1 MVHSGGGIAIMR
13 KVGARMANGG
23 VQHTRTGYQ
32 AIDCVAYR
40 HAPASLSLAAASRD
54 VMLYR
59 IVDYGPSR
67 VTSAERP
74 ADDHD
79 LLLLTRGS
87 GHPGQGKIA
96 GERFTLTPNHDL
108 KATFVPHGAD
118 CSIEFGSS
126 AKSLNMLFPKGF
138 LDGMIEDRARG
149 PIRPLVFG
157 DNPALLGLISL
168 IELEL
173 FRPGLVA
180 DMIAEQ
186 AMRSMGLILSGIDP
200 NGFIAESERIS
211 LPPARLK
218 RVIDFIEANLAETLT
233 LELLAQV
240 AGLSVFHFAR
250 VFRQATGYSPY
261 RFVSE
266 RRLLLAQRLLMA
278 TELAV
283 HDIALACGFPR
294 HANFTAAFT
303 RARGI
308 SPSAYRAYFAL

>member
-1 MVHSGGGIAIMR
+1 
-13 KVGARMANGG
+13 MANGG
-23 VQHTRTGYQ
+23 VEHTRTGYQ
-32 AIDCVAYR
+32 AIDCIAYR
-40 HAPASLSLAAASRD
+40 HAPASLSLATAARD
-54 VMLYR
+54 ITLYR

-67 VTSAERP
+67 VTSANRP
-74 ADDHD
+74 AEDDE

-87 GHPGQGKIA
+87 GRPAYGCMAGHRYTIA
-96 GERFTLTPNHDL
+96 GNRDL
-108 KATFVPHGAD
+108 RASFVPSGAD
-118 CSIEFGSS
+118 SQIEFGSS
-126 AKSLNMLFPKGF
+126 AKSVNIVFPKGF
-138 LDGMIEDRARG
+138 LDSLLEDRGGRANV
-149 PIRPLVFG
+149 PLLFG
-157 DNPALLGLISL
+157 DNNALIGLISL
-168 IELEL
+168 VELEL
-173 FRPGLVA
+173 FRPGLAADLVA
-180 DMIAEQ
+180 EH
-186 AMRSMGLILSGIDP
+186 AMRSMGLILSGLDP

-218 RVIDFIEANLAETLT
+218 RVVDFIEANLAQTLT

-261 RFVSE
+261 RYVSE

-294 HANFTAAFT
+294 HANFSAAFA